1 MAQHP
6 LKCDSMWR
14 RAIWLEG
21 SKLWWTMHRNMAF
34 SLHWRVHSSTFLYLT
49 SHRPQC
55 MGTRYIDQFRRQ
67 RFFLYGATPIY
78 FLVLSRPH
86 SRRRSFAPRGVVL
99 DAPVGQRPSKRG
111 TKERNMTNILASASR
126 IACAWFFV
134 NMSSHS
140 PTTNKQTSGLLTHV
154 RAHLIHPFGS
164 WCGKNGCGSGLRGS
178 QLCPDHQVWWWG
190 WGQKEETVWTRKM
203 CKTIGLGKDL
213 GAWDSHCKKNGGTLN
228 SHKLKLFNLKVDSM
242 NEVIHVVKWWEVKYN
257 KIASI
262 IPTLQFSPPQ
272 RLHFAS
278 ISPQI
283 FTLPYCKGSIK
294 PVQLTQFLPDASI
307 RKRRRTFGAKAIR
320 RCPVSH
326 LSPEGTKEEKE
337 EERENA
343 VAHIAAS
350 NIQQLV
356 ASYVATSSS
365 TAPVRRCPAQTQ
377 TPTQSQTRSCQYGPS
392 FHHRHSASWS
402 CSHHPSPAGESSN
415 PSPTQTSSQTLISSM
430 LTPSVDARERL
441 QHPLLGWSKS
451 TR

>member
-1 MAQHP
+1 MWSNDEKWNTTRLQALSPLYNFHPHSACILQAYPPKSLLYPIARGVSNIKTSKHQKRERKSTDARRRIRKTHQIPSLPMRTCTQENTQH
-6 LKCDSMWR
+6 
-14 RAIWLEG
+14 
-21 SKLWWTMHRNMAF
+21 
-34 SLHWRVHSSTFLYLT
+34 T
-49 SHRPQC
+49 SH
-55 MGTRYIDQFRRQ
+55 
-67 RFFLYGATPIY
+67 FFFQPI
-78 FLVLSRPH
+78 VL
-86 SRRRSFAPRGVVL
+86 
-99 DAPVGQRPSKRG
+99 
-111 TKERNMTNILASASR
+111 T
-126 IACAWFFV
+126 
-134 NMSSHS
+134 
-140 PTTNKQTSGLLTHV
+140 
-154 RAHLIHPFGS
+154 
-164 WCGKNGCGSGLRGS
+164 
-178 QLCPDHQVWWWG
+178 LCPSQCGINIPFVY
-190 WGQKEETVWTRKM
+190 QK
-203 CKTIGLGKDL
+203 GL
-213 GAWDSHCKKNGGTLN
+213 A
-228 SHKLKLFNLKVDSM
+228 V
-242 NEVIHVVKWWEVKYN
+242 
-257 KIASI
+257 
-262 IPTLQFSPPQ
+262 
-272 RLHFAS
+272 
-278 ISPQI
+278 
-283 FTLPYCKGSIK
+283 